1 MQRIVGYLLL
11 LLLVL
16 PFLTSGQSL
25 PAIEEKTKNWKKET
39 GYFDFYLDEQNGRL
53 WLEIDRFDQEFLY
66 LVSLSAGLG
75 SNDIGLDRGLM
86 DGGRVVRFQR
96 QGRKVLLVQPNYSY
110 RADTRDAAE
119 KKAVEQS
126 FAQSVLWGFTAEAES
141 GQRVLVD
148 ATDFL
153 MRDAMQVGVRL
164 KKMQQGNFSL
174 DRSRSAFFQER
185 IRNFPYNTEWESTLT
200 LVSSDGSA
208 GNYVQS
214 VTPSSDAITLRV
226 HHSFVRLPEAGFK
239 PRVFDPRSSFIPLS
253 FFDYST
259 PVASPLEKH
268 YAIRHRLQI
277 GRAHV

>member
-1 MQRIVGYLLL
+1 M
-11 LLLVL
+11 
-16 PFLTSGQSL
+16 
-25 PAIEEKTKNWKKET
+25 
-39 GYFDFYLDEQNGRL
+39 
-53 WLEIDRFDQEFLY
+53 
-66 LVSLSAGLG
+66 
-75 SNDIGLDRGLM
+75 
-86 DGGRVVRFQR
+86 
-96 QGRKVLLVQPNYSY
+96 
-110 RADTRDAAE
+110 
-119 KKAVEQS
+119 EQS

-268 YAIRHRLQI
+268 YAIRHRLQKKDPGAPVSDPVKPI
-277 GRAHV
+277 IYYLDPATPARWRRASPPAASWVSSTTR